1 MPVTRPN
8 GDLIVPYSFFA
19 PLNQGGRGVA
29 QEDRVAAVVSH
40 DGGATFTDPV
50 RIAQLEP
57 ADDLAEVR
65 APALPSAAVDA
76 AGKLYV
82 TWMDGRFRSSG
93 DANDIVLSTSTN
105 GLQWSEPVRI
115 PVSFAPTYF
124 LPAIAVDPATSGK
137 KAHVAVAYYA
147 MRMSAG
153 CKVYVPGCYQEI
165 NSWLVQSQ
173 DGGAT
178 WSKPRKLNGQAMQV
192 GWLADTTLG
201 AMLGDY
207 VGLSFVKGKAVPV
220 VALAGPPSA
229 LGYSESI
236 FSCRLR
242 EPPPRTPAAISSQC
256 RRPSP

>member
-8 GDLIVPYSFFA
+8 GDLVVPYSFFA
-19 PLNQGGRGVA
+19 PLNQGGRGIA
-29 QEDRVAAVVSH
+29 EEDRVAAVVSH
-40 DGGATFTDPV
+40 DGGATFSQPV
-50 RIAQLEP
+50 RISSLEP

-65 APALPSAAVDA
+65 APSLPSATVDA
-76 AGKLYV
+76 TGKLYV
-82 TWMDGRFRSSG
+82 AWQDGRFRSSG
-93 DANDIVLSTSTN
+93 DANDIVVSTSTN
-105 GLQWSEPVRI
+105 GQQWSEPMRV
-115 PVSFAPTYF
+115 PLSFGPSYI

-137 KAHVAVAYYA
+137 KARVAIAYYT

-153 CKVYVPGCYQEI
+153 CKVYVPGCYQQI
-165 NSWLVQSQ
+165 DSWLVQSQ
-173 DGGAT
+173 NGGRT
-178 WSKPRKLNGQAMQV
+178 WSAPRKLNGQAMQIA
-192 GWLADTTLG
+192 WLADTSLG

-207 VGLSFVKGKAVPV
+207 VSVSYVKGKAVPV

-236 FSCRLR
+236 FTCRLR